1 LAQIDNLQSRINLI
15 AGMAVIISTG
25 CTGFWRQALNAL
37 RVGRLGSLIP
47 GKMSLEYPAFESGQG
62 CFNLLDKYA
71 DTSGSE
77 ATGAGPG
84 ANRAA

>member
-15 AGMAVIISTG
+15 AGMAVIISIG

-37 RVGRLGSLIP
+37 RVGRLGGLIP

-62 CFNLLDKYA
+62 CFNRLDKDA
-71 DTSGSE
+71 DASGSE
-77 ATGAGPG
+77 AAGARPG
-84 ANRAA
+84 ANRVA